1 MTRFHLN
8 FKRITFLYPVN
19 ILYGTSSTATPVI
32 KIMYS
37 GCSAKKVNFL
47 DALACNLHKY
57 CTNIAVL
64 QILQGIY
71 VLHHSS
77 VGISINIFLAS
88 RAHSHTSN
96 HKCMWIKYMIIIP
109 NIRHLQYV
117 NTLCLC
123 LPYTDMNIVHDHV
136 QTPARMT

>member
-47 DALACNLHKY
+47 DALACNLHKF
-57 CTNIAVL
+57 CTDIAVL

-71 VLHHSS
+71 LFHHSS
-77 VGISINIFLAS
+77 VGISI
-88 RAHSHTSN
+88 TSN
-96 HKCMWIKYMIIIP
+96 HKCMWIEYMIIIP

-117 NTLCLC
+117 STLCLC
-123 LPYTDMNIVHDHV
+123 LPYIDMNIVHEHSHV
-136 QTPARMT
+136 QT